1 MSTRDATTR
10 QYISEAEVFAD
21 AFNYLIYG
29 GEQVIRPE
37 NLTDMD
43 AAQYAL
49 PYDEKGK
56 PETVQKYRDT
66 LKTLAVKADG
76 QCTYLVLGIEN
87 QSSVHYAMPVRNML
101 YDAMQYEKQVREL
114 GRKHRRA
121 HDTGTNEEYL
131 SGMKKEDRLVPVITL
146 VINFGDK
153 KWDGPLSLREMYT
166 PQPEKIQA
174 LVPDYKVLLIDPM
187 QMEDEDFARL
197 NSSLREVLAYIRYQH
212 DKQQMRKLIQTDERF
227 SRLERNAAM
236 VLNAVTNAGISIEP
250 DSEVVNVC
258 DAIQQ
263 MMHDER
269 MQGEKMGQLRG
280 EKQGRIDEKL
290 TIARRMIEN
299 QFPEETVVSITK
311 LSPEEVRKLRKA
323 IGH

>member
-1 MSTRDATTR
+1 MPMQDAATK
-10 QYISEAEVFAD
+10 QYMSEAAVFAD

-37 NLTDMD
+37 DLTDMD
-43 AAQYAL
+43 TTQYAL
-49 PYDEKGK
+49 PYDAAGRTEA
-56 PETVQKYRDT
+56 VQKYRDT

-87 QSSVHYAMPVRNML
+87 QSNVHYAMPVRNML
-101 YDAMQYEKQVREL
+101 YDALQYEKQVREL
-114 GRKHRRA
+114 GKKHRKE
-121 HDTGTNEEYL
+121 HDAGTNEEYL
-131 SGMKKEDRLVPVITL
+131 SGMKRDDRLIPVITL

-153 KWDGPLSLREMYT
+153 KWDGPLSLRDMYM
-166 PQPEKIQA
+166 PQPEKIEA

-187 QMEDEDFARL
+187 QMEDRDFARL

-212 DKQQMRKLIQTDERF
+212 DKQQMRRLITEDERF

-236 VLNAVTNAGISIEP
+236 VLNAVTHAGISIEP

-263 MMHDER
+263 MINDGIT
-269 MQGEKMGQLRG
+269 QGEKMGELRG
-280 EKQGRIDEKL
+280 EKQGRLSEKL
-290 TIARRMIEN
+290 TIARRMIESH
-299 QFPEETVVSITK
+299 FPEETVVSLTK
-311 LSPEEVRKLRKA
+311 LSPEEVRELRENMK
-323 IGH
+323 H